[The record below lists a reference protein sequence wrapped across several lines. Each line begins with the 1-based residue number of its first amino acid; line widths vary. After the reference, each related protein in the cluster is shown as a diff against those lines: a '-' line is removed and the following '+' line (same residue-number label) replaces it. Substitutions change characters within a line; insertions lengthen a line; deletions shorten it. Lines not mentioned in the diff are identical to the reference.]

1 MVHPKNKKV
10 SNVRKRLNALMLIST
25 RWRETCV
32 TIATT
37 QWARPKKLPD
47 ASIMTDLITQS
58 DFANLATSNNI
69 TLIARI
75 CSESAD
81 IEGSIKK
88 GLRCIVFTKILKSLM
103 SPLKKDRKW
112 LET

>member
-1 MVHPKNKKV
+1 MLNPKNKKV
-10 SNVRKRLNALMLIST
+10 SNVRKRLYALMLTSI

-47 ASIMTDLITQS
+47 ASIMTGLITQS
-58 DFANLATSNNI
+58 VYANLATSNNI

-88 GLRCIVFTKILKSLM
+88 GLRCIIFTMILKILM

-112 LET
+112 FET